1 MNTRTKRAA
10 VLAIFLA
17 LEVIGLVAWSATATT
32 LVNVI
37 AGAALGLGCMMGGF
51 ILLVANLIKINTP
64 AFSESSHG

>member
-10 VLAIFLA
+10 VLAAFLA

-37 AGAALGLGCMMGGF
+37 AGAALGLVCMMGGLHLAGGQPHQNQHAGVF
-51 ILLVANLIKINTP
+51 
-64 AFSESSHG
+64 